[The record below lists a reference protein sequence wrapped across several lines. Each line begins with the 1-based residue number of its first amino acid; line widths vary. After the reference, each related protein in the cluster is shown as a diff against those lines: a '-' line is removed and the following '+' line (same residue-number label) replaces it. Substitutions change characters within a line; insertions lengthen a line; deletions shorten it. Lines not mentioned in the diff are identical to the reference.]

1 MAVKPDYRLQAL
13 VTLRERRKE
22 EAERF
27 LGVKLAE
34 LAAEQKRQKEM
45 EDELERMIAKREA
58 KMREYAE
65 KSMKGMMAAQDV
77 VGANVYI
84 ERLKE
89 QEEAQENAIEG
100 QKQVVAQKKDEV
112 DDARK
117 QVVLATQDLK
127 ALEKHK
133 EKWAAEVRK
142 EQENREEAVMDEI
155 AQTIYLGRDN
165 K

>member
-1 MAVKPDYRLQAL
+1 MAVKPEYRLQAL
-13 VTLRERRKE
+13 VTLRERKKE

-27 LGVKLAE
+27 LGLKLAE
-34 LAAEQKRQKEM
+34 LKKEQDRQREM
-45 EDELERMIAKREA
+45 EEELERMIAKREA

-100 QKQVVAQKKDEV
+100 QKQVVHQKKEEV
-112 DDARK
+112 EEARK
-117 QVVLATQDLK
+117 QVVLATQ
-127 ALEKHK
+127 
-133 EKWAAEVRK
+133 
-142 EQENREEAVMDEI
+142 
-155 AQTIYLGRDN
+155 
-165 K
+165 

>member
-45 EDELERMIAKREA
+45 EEELERMIAKREA

-65 KSMKGMMAAQDV
+65 KSMKGMMAAQEV

-100 QKQVVAQKKDEV
+100 QKQVVAQKHDEV
-112 DDARK
+112 DEARK
-117 QVVLATQDLK
+117 QVVLATQNLK

-133 EKWAAEVRK
+133 EKWALEVKK
-142 EQENREEAVMDEI
+142 EQEAREEAVMDEI
-155 AQTIYLGRDN
+155 AQTIFLGRG
-165 K
+165 KQ

>member
-1 MAVKPDYRLQAL
+1 
-13 VTLRERRKE
+13 LRERRKE

-27 LGVKLAE
+27 LGVKLTE
-34 LAAEQKRQKEM
+34 LKTEQNRQREM
-45 EDELERMIAKREA
+45 EEELERMIAKREG

-77 VGANVYI
+77 VGSNVYI

-100 QKQVVAQKKDEV
+100 QKQVVQQKKEEV
-112 DDARK
+112 EEAR
-117 QVVLATQDLK
+117 QAVVLATQDLK
-127 ALEKHK
+127 ALEKHR
-133 EKWAAEVRK
+133 EKWAAEVKK
-142 EQENREEAVMDEI
+142 EQENKEEQVMDEI
-155 AQTIYLGRDN
+155 AQTIFLGREQN

>member
-13 VTLRERRKE
+13 VTLRERKKE

-27 LGVKLAE
+27 LGLKLAE
-34 LAAEQKRQKEM
+34 LKKEQDRQKEM

-100 QKQVVAQKKDEV
+100 QKQVVAQKRDEV
-112 DDARK
+112 DEARK
-117 QVVLATQDLK
+117 GVMIATQELK

-133 EKWAAEVRK
+133 EKWQLEVKK
-142 EQENREEAVMDEI
+142 EQEAKEEAVMDDI
-155 AQTIYLGRDN
+155 AQTIFLGRGN

>member
-1 MAVKPDYRLQAL
+1 MAVLPDYRLQAL
-13 VTLRERRKE
+13 VTLRERKKE
-22 EAERF
+22 ETERF
-27 LGVKLAE
+27 LGLKLNE
-34 LAAEQKRQKEM
+34 LKQEQQRQKEM
-45 EDELERMIAKREA
+45 EEELERMIAKREA

-77 VGANVYI
+77 VGANLYI

-89 QEEAQENAIEG
+89 QEEAQENTIEG

-112 DDARK
+112 EEARK
-117 QVVLATQDLK
+117 NVVLATQDLK

-133 EKWAAEVRK
+133 EKWAQQVKK
-142 EQENREEAVMDEI
+142 EREAKEEDVMDEI
-155 AQTIYLGRDN
+155 AQTIFLGRN

>member
-45 EDELERMIAKREA
+45 EEELERMIAKREA

-100 QKQVVAQKKDEV
+100 QKQVVLQKRDEV
-112 DDARK
+112 DEARK

-133 EKWAAEVRK
+133 EKWLLEVKK
-142 EQENREEAVMDEI
+142 EQEAREESVMDEI
-155 AQTIYLGRDN
+155 AQTIFLGRN
-165 K
+165 KE

>member
-1 MAVKPDYRLQAL
+1 MALPPEYRLQAL
-13 VTLRERRKE
+13 VTLRERKKE
-22 EAERF
+22 EAERI

-34 LAAEQKRQKEM
+34 LKQEQQRQKDM

-77 VGANVYI
+77 VGANLYI

-112 DDARK
+112 EEARK
-117 QVVLATQDLK
+117 GVVLATQDLK

-133 EKWAAEVRK
+133 EKWMEQVKK
-142 EQENREEAVMDEI
+142 EREAREEDVMDEI
-155 AQTIYLGRDN
+155 AQTIFLGRN